1 MVKFEPPRGKR
12 PLIEIIFAA
21 VTIAL
26 AALQIWS
33 QDVAPP
39 AWVQGVAGALM
50 AVLLGVV
57 ITHLWRHTYGYL
69 QRRRRQSAVE
79 QVMARDG
86 LAAVRSF
93 LPAFSAD
100 VRAAGSVLNQ
110 LVDASVLSAVEAT
123 AVRLHLQTLG
133 SWMKCVEARLAEQQR
148 PRTVQFNQAIDILRF
163 YLRILNSL
171 TPMIRQQRAA
181 GGDTAIRNRFEAIA
195 RDWNV
200 VVNHA
205 NSVGHQFHRVLLVAG
220 SGDSDS
226 GDSAVYIEAADLL

>member
-1 MVKFEPPRGKR
+1 MANFEPPQGKR

-39 AWVQGVAGALM
+39 AWVQGVAGVLM
-50 AVLLGVV
+50 TVLLGIV
-57 ITHLWRHTYGYL
+57 ITHLCRLGYSRL

-86 LAAVRSF
+86 LAAVRSL

-110 LVDASVLSAVEAT
+110 LLDASVLSTVEAT

-148 PRTVQFNQAIDILRF
+148 PRTVQFNQAIDILRS

-171 TPMIRQQRAA
+171 TPMIRQRRAA
-181 GGDTAIRNRFEAIA
+181 GSDAAIRNRFEAIA